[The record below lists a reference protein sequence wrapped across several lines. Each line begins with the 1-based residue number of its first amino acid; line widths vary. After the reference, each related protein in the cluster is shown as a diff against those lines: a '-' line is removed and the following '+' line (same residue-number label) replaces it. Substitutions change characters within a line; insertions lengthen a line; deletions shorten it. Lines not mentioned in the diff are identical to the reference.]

1 MARATRLVRDCVLA
15 GYEKLHLDASMSCAD
30 DPGGAGALLAEETA
44 TARTVE
50 LCRAAE
56 EAARSRDGSA
66 GAVYVI
72 GTEVPAPGGERA
84 GDAGPRV
91 TRGDAVARMLQA
103 TGGAFAAAGLDAAW
117 ERVVAVVA
125 QPGVEFGDH
134 AVCAYDPARCGRPR
148 RRAARRLAAGLR
160 GALDRLPVAGRARR
174 PRPRRV
180 RHPQGRALARPSRF
194 ARRSSRS
201 RRSSARCSAGD
212 QARASP
218 ACARRSRTPCS
229 PTPGTGP
236 PTTTVTPRT

>member
-1 MARATRLVRDCVLA
+1 MLA

-30 DPGGAGALLAEETA
+30 DPGGADAPLAEETA

-50 LCRAAE
+50 LCHAAE

-66 GAVYVI
+66 GPVYVI

-84 GDAGPRV
+84 GDARPRV

-134 AVCAYDPARCGRPR
+134 AVCAYDPA
-148 RRAARRLAAGLR
+148 AAAGLAAALR
-160 GALDRLPVAGRARR
+160 GAWPLVFEAHSTDYRR
-174 PRPRRV
+174 P
-180 RHPQGRALARPSRF
+180 ARSPASSATGSPSSRSGPGSRSRF
-194 ARRSSRS
+194 GRRSSRS

-236 PTTTVTPRT
+236 PTTTVTPKT